1 MYKNFSIHL
10 LFLSLFVMSADVIAD
25 EYNIKHKQSEYGV
38 MKTGVDDAEA
48 KNLISITRRAY
59 PELINVP
66 IVDVIRDF
74 NGWIIIPEQFV
85 KKDPETKRTQL
96 QVTYLVSLN
105 LKWVERQKAGEPM
118 KRVHL
123 DDKAMQKVVN

>member
-10 LFLSLFVMSADVIAD
+10 LFLSLFVMSADVVAD

-48 KNLISITRRAY
+48 KSLISITRRAY
-59 PELINVP
+59 PELISVP

>member
-1 MYKNFSIHL
+1 
-10 LFLSLFVMSADVIAD
+10 MSADVIAD

-48 KNLISITRRAY
+48 KSLISITRRAY
-59 PELINVP
+59 PELISVP